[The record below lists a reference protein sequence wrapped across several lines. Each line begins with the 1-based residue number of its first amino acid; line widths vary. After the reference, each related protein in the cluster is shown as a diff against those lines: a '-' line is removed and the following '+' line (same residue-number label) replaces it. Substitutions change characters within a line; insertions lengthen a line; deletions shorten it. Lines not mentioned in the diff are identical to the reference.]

1 MQTLNLILLTALEL
15 DELRGVLKSSF
26 SASASAENRDVFT
39 KLFNCWC
46 HNPVATLSLCLM
58 AQAYD
63 LASELVKKFAQVE
76 ITVGF
81 LMQIDK
87 LVQLIESPIFVQ
99 LRLQLLEVD
108 SGYHPS
114 LLKAFMTC
122 PSRRAAVHTLSRTGS
137 RPSRHASS
145 IAAARTA
152 TTPRTA

>member
-1 MQTLNLILLTALEL
+1 MGKGIAI
-15 DELRGVLKSSF
+15 D
-26 SASASAENRDVFT
+26 
-39 KLFNCWC
+39 
-46 HNPVATLSLCLM
+46 HLM
-58 AQAYD
+58 NIHKR
-63 LASELVKKFAQVE
+63 SR
-76 ITVGF
+76 
-81 LMQIDK
+81 
-87 LVQLIESPIFVQ
+87 LIESPIFVR
-99 LRLQLLEVD
+99 LRRQMLEVD

>member
-87 LVQLIESPIFVQ
+87 LVQL
-99 LRLQLLEVD
+99 LEVD

-114 LLKAFMTC
+114 LLKALYGLLMLL
-122 PSRRAAVHTLSRTGS
+122 PQVGRGLSSSSRSRRG
-137 RPSRHASS
+137 
-145 IAAARTA
+145 
-152 TTPRTA
+152 